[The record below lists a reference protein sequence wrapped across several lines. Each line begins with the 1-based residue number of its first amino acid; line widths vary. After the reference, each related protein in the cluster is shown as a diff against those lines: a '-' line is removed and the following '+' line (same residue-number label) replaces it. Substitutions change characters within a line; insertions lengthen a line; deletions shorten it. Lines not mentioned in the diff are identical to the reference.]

1 MPGNVPVAG
10 SGVGQEDMAELFS
23 ALADDNDPLVVRRPG
38 QVVDRARDG
47 LVLGLQDVLRVD
59 GVPDSNFARLV
70 SGGDVEAAG
79 GILGDVDLARVLGV
93 DVGDLRVGQV
103 PDDDAVGVAVE
114 EVLALGILPENY
126 RPASLSSRQ
135 SSPARLSKDS

>member
-1 MPGNVPVAG
+1 
-10 SGVGQEDMAELFS
+10 MAELFS